1 MSNGPKHSSHH
12 RNKGRQNTSRWLL
25 AIVSVG
31 VVVATVALATP
42 PAGVVSNVMLAQ
54 GATVIPL
61 SEKISVGDNWAVI
74 LEDKGQSE
82 FYFQDL
88 VVGPGG
94 RTGWHSHPGLLLI
107 TVKEGSV
114 DWYDKDCAKRSY
126 TAGQSFTESAEPH
139 NVLNPGPGNTRLL
152 IAYIVKKGE
161 PRRIESPQPKCG
173 EALGVQ

>member
-1 MSNGPKHSSHH
+1 M
-12 RNKGRQNTSRWLL
+12 RWRTTLL
-25 AIVSVG
+25 TMLAWSVA
-31 VVVATVALATP
+31 VPTLAVATP
-42 PAGVVSNVMLAQ
+42 PAGVVSNVIVAQ
-54 GATVIPL
+54 GATLGPVK
-61 SEKISVGDNWAVI
+61 ERAAVGDSWAVL

-107 TVKEGSV
+107 TVKEGSF
-114 DWYDKDCAKRSY
+114 DFYNKDCVKHSY
-126 TAGQSFTESAEPH
+126 SAGQSFTEAAEPH
-139 NVLNPGPGNTRLL
+139 NGLNPGPGNAHLL

-173 EALGVQ
+173 EALGLQ